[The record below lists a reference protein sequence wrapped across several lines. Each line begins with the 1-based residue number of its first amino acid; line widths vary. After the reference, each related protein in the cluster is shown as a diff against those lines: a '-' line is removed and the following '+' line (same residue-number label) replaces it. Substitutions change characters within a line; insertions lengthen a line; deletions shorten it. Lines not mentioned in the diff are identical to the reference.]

1 MAQFIL
7 ASNFF
12 DFDTTIIQQIPR
24 TAIGAKFSPT
34 YACLFMDRMEGEYKL
49 DGFLL
54 VLLTT
59 NLKQIYKPTDC
70 HKFFPL

>member
-34 YACLFMDRMEGEYKL
+34 HACLFMDRMEGEDKL
-49 DGFLL
+49 DGFLNRL
-54 VLLTT
+54 DNFILT
-59 NLKQIYKPTDC
+59 
-70 HKFFPL
+70 